1 MDFKCLYLLSLSRKK
16 IRMRTRKHV
25 VKLIFVLDIF
35 FFFSELSLLRER
47 RDTVEVEKEEVE
59 TGPIGLEM
67 HLSQSPPSP

>member
-1 MDFKCLYLLSLSRKK
+1 MIQAYELQTNFE
-16 IRMRTRKHV
+16 
-25 VKLIFVLDIF
+25 F